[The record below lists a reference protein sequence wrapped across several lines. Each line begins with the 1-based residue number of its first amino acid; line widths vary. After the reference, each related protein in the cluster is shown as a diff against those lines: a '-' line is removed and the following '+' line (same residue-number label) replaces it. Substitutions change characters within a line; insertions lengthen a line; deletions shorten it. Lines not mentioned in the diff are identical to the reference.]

1 MKKIVNVGCAV
12 FFEIDPENQKKK
24 KNADSNENEQ
34 EKHS

>member
-12 FFEIDPENQKKK
+12 FFEIDPENQKK
-24 KNADSNENEQ
+24 NADSHENEQ